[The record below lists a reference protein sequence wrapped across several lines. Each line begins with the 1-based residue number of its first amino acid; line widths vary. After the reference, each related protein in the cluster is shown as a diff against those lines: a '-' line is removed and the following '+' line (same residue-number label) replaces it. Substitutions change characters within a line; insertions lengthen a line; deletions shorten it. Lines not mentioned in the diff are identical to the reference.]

1 MWYFESRRLWR
12 LEAPTQA
19 RGLGSADAPSGVQG
33 QTCFEGPGSEAPG
46 SKMNSTFWHCQKL
59 PFLREILKSLTSWK
73 AVLLFYL
80 FILDNFWSRKFWYF
94 FYLEILKS
102 RALQMPFPT
111 FFKRYNFTPDR
122 HHNRAQENY
131 NENDPV
137 LTRSPL
143 KLLTAAKCQNIL

>member
-33 QTCFEGPGSEAPG
+33 QTRFGGPGSEAPG

-94 FYLEILKS
+94 FYLETLKS

-111 FFKRYNFTPDR
+111 FSRGIISHQIDITIEHKKIIMKMILFW
-122 HHNRAQENY
+122 QEAHWNY
-131 NENDPV
+131 
-137 LTRSPL
+137 
-143 KLLTAAKCQNIL
+143 